1 MNRSRRLI
9 VTAAAISALGVAF
22 SFSSRVTGTARAA
35 VGPIPPEA
43 LALPADSALVM
54 GFDVRALTG
63 SQFYARFGS
72 EGEPGHV
79 EALAEIE
86 RKTGLNPARDID
98 SVVVAVRPNAPDA
111 PEAPRP
117 PNAPEAP
124 SAPDVPNNPDVPND
138 DEAMAAA
145 SGHNGARRHRPENAL
160 VFVTGR
166 FDAARLE
173 TSIPKAGKAS
183 KERRDG
189 VTIYREAAGK
199 SRGAVALLDAGIL
212 VAGDSDSVETF
223 LANRS
228 SGHGIRDNAE
238 LVSLLERIEPGSTFW
253 AVGGPSVLSRVTSVG
268 GPAANLPAIKQVV
281 AYGHLDPE
289 VGVTATAEAQDAK
302 SATKI
307 ADVLR
312 GFSAML
318 SLQAGQKAELAQI
331 ADSISVA
338 TEDDKVHVKATITHD
353 LIDSLKKSAAP
364 HIRTRRGVAP
374 EANEIQD

>member
-1 MNRSRRLI
+1 MNRSRRL
-9 VTAAAISALGVAF
+9 VATAAAVSLLGVGLAF
-22 SFSSRVTGTARAA
+22 STRLTGTARAA

-43 LALPADSALVM
+43 LALPADSAMVM
-54 GFDVRALTG
+54 GFDVKALT
-63 SQFYARFGS
+63 SSDFYAKFGG
-72 EGEPGHV
+72 EGEPGRV
-79 EALAEIE
+79 DALAEIE

-98 SVVVAVRPNAPDA
+98 SVVIAVRPSTNEPVA
-111 PEAPRP
+111 E
-117 PNAPEAP
+117 
-124 SAPDVPNNPDVPND
+124 
-138 DEAMAAA
+138 
-145 SGHNGARRHRPENAL
+145 GARPRRSEGAL

-173 TSIPKAGKAS
+173 SSIPEAGRAS

-189 VTIYREAAGK
+189 VTLFREASGK
-199 SRGAVALLDAGIL
+199 SNGVVALLDAGIL
-212 VAGDSDSVETF
+212 VAGDSASVETF

-228 SGHGIRDNAE
+228 TGHGIRDSAT
-238 LVSLLERIEPGSTFW
+238 LVTQLESIEPGSTFW
-253 AVGGPSVLSRVTSVG
+253 AVGGPSVLSRVTSQVG
-268 GPAANLPAIKQVV
+268 GPAANLPAVKQVV

-289 VGVTATAEAQDAK
+289 VGMTATAEANDAK

-338 TEDDKVHVKATITHD
+338 TEDDKVHVKASISHE
-353 LIDSLKKSAAP
+353 LIDSLKKTAQAA
-364 HIRTRRGVAP
+364 HAHKRAV
-374 EANEIQD
+374 EIH